1 MPRKTKHKT
10 KIPTVAIF
18 AIAMFYFLSRGAGA
32 VVTISAGVVG
42 NAGIVDNAKLLESST
57 VIAYSGARLTY
68 SQDQYRPEW
77 I

>member
-1 MPRKTKHKT
+1 
-10 KIPTVAIF
+10 
-18 AIAMFYFLSRGAGA
+18 MFYFLSRGAGA

-42 NAGIVDNAKLLESST
+42 NAGIIDNAKLLESST
-57 VIAYSGARLTY
+57 VIAYSGASLTY